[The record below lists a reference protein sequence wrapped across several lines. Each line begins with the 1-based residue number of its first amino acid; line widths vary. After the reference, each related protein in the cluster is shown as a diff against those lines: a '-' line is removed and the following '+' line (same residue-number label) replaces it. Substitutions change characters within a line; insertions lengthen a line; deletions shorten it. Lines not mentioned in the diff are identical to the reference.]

1 MPHLIVEY
9 ANNLSE
15 EDLNIPVLLKS
26 LCDTAVATGL
36 FPETGL
42 RARAYRAN
50 HQYVGTGNPDNSF
63 VHVAMNIGKGREL
76 LERQN
81 AGQRLF
87 DALKEHMAP
96 LMTQQKIA
104 LSFEMREL
112 AEVKFNYKNT

>member
-9 ANNLSE
+9 ANNLPE
-15 EDLNIPVLLKS
+15 EDLNISALLTS

-36 FPETGL
+36 FPEAGL
-42 RARAYRAN
+42 RARAYRAD

-63 VHVAMNIGKGREL
+63 VHVAMNVGKGRML
-76 LERQN
+76 LERQT
-81 AGQRLF
+81 AGQQLF
-87 DALKEHMAP
+87 DALKDHMAP
-96 LMTQQKIA
+96 LMTHQKIS